1 VVVGA
6 TATWP
11 KEKDGAVA
19 VVAGAADFPK
29 VKGAAVDVAVAV
41 WPNWKAG
48 WEAAVVVAGFWPNW
62 KTAAPPE
69 PPATE
74 EPLKV
79 GATKPG
85 AVTAAVV
92 TAAPSDPKLGAAVVA
107 TGAAAVLP
115 NEKTPDEVE
124 DEKPKLGSGAVAAV
138 TCAVA
143 FGCCPN

>member
-1 VVVGA
+1 MVVGA

-29 VKGAAVDVAVAV
+29 VKGAAVAVVVAA

-48 WEAAVVVAGFWPNW
+48 WEAVVVVVGFWPNW

-74 EPLKV
+74 EPPKV

-92 TAAPSDPKLGAAVVA
+92 TAAPRDPKLGAAVVA

-115 NEKTPDEVE
+115 NVNPGVVE
-124 DEKPKLGSGAVAAV
+124 DEKLKLESGAVDAV